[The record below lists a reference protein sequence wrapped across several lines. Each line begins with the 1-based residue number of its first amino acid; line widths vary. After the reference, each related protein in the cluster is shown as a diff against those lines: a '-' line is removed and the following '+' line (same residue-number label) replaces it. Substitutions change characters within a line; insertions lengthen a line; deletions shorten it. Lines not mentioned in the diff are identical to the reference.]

1 MKKVLVIVLALLICL
16 SSSALAI
23 EWDLEGTMFPLEEP
37 VTIKVLTCGY
47 DYGDIKKISENKDW
61 QALEAATNV
70 HIEFDY
76 LGPYTDEN
84 SRDLMQ
90 TRLLNGDYDEAIWS
104 FYFGTLTM
112 TDIFDLGLAGIAQ
125 DLTDYVANPEIMPN
139 FTKFVPDDILRSFKS
154 TDGNIYAMRP
164 VTQVNAYTSGEAM
177 MQVNVAWLQAWQEAK
192 GIDHT
197 PETLEEFED
206 MLTYF
211 RDNDMNGNGDATDEI
226 PYFMVQATVNGNATP
241 EHAMGPWGIATKDS
255 NPDMNIQIGDDGK
268 CYYVHT
274 TDAYRAA
281 ITQLADWYAKD
292 LIYKE
297 CFTANT
303 ETVNAIVGDAKNQFG
318 VVNMVYNT
326 DGFEP
331 VMPYSVDGYET
342 RVFMHPTA
350 RTGVDN
356 PNFVLTDKAEHPEV
370 MMAFL
375 DLFYGVDNYLLSRF
389 GSMAFE
395 EGSYAYE
402 HADTQVTI
410 KKGDDGK
417 YVFSIPTA
425 EEQVNVPDDV
435 GWIGRYISRSG
446 ALTLDVTDTYFDMDS
461 YLGDQ
466 PNVRG
471 FKMYEEAGIWNP
483 TGNIWG
489 RYTLLEDDQA
499 DYTFMYADE
508 SATLAEYRAA
518 FVAGEKEINDE
529 NWAAF
534 QEQLKANGIEK
545 MTEIVQRAYDD
556 FLSR

>member
-1 MKKVLVIVLALLICL
+1 MKKILTIVLALLICL
-16 SSSALAI
+16 SSSALAL

-37 VTIKVLTCGY
+37 VTIKVLTSGY
-47 DYGDIKKISENKDW
+47 DYGDIKKIGENKDW
-61 QALEAATNV
+61 KALEEATNV
-70 HIEFDY
+70 HFEFDY
-76 LGPYTDEN
+76 LGTYTDDN

-104 FYFGTLTM
+104 FYFSTLTM

-125 DLTDYVANPEIMPN
+125 DLTPYVTDPAVMPN

-154 TDGNIYAMRP
+154 TDGNIYALRP

-177 MQVNVAWLQAWQEAK
+177 MQVNVAWMQAWQEAK

-197 PETLEEFED
+197 PQTVEEFED

-211 RDNDMNGNGDATDEI
+211 KDNDMNGNGDATDEI
-226 PYFMVQATVNGNATP
+226 PYFMVQQTVNGNATV

-255 NPDMNIQIGDDGK
+255 ASDMNIQIGDDGK

-281 ITQLADWYAKD
+281 ITQLADWYAKG
-292 LIYKE
+292 LIYE
-297 CFTANT
+297 DVFTANT
-303 ETVNAIVGDAKNQFG
+303 ETITAIVGDAKNQFG

-331 VMPYSVDGYET
+331 ILPYSVDGYET

-356 PNFVLTDKAEHPEV
+356 PHFVLTNKAEHPEV
-370 MMAFL
+370 MMAFF
-375 DLFYGVDNYLLSRF
+375 DLFYGVDNYLLARY

-410 KKGDDGK
+410 SEADGK
-417 YVFSIPTA
+417 YIFSIPTA
-425 EEQVNVPDDV
+425 EE
-435 GWIGRYISRSG
+435 
-446 ALTLDVTDTYFDMDS
+446 
-461 YLGDQ
+461 
-466 PNVRG
+466 
-471 FKMYEEAGIWNP
+471 
-483 TGNIWG
+483 
-489 RYTLLEDDQA
+489 
-499 DYTFMYADE
+499 
-508 SATLAEYRAA
+508 
-518 FVAGEKEINDE
+518 
-529 NWAAF
+529 
-534 QEQLKANGIEK
+534 
-545 MTEIVQRAYDD
+545 
-556 FLSR
+556 